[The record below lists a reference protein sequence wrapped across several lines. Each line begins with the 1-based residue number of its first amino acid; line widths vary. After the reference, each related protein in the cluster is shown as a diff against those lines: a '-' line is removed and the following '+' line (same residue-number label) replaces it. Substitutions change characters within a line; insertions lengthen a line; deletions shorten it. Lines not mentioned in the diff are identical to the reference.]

1 MQKQITCNECEAE
14 FKIKHSLDETFYE
27 VNFCPFCGRE
37 IWEQDEEEIEED
49 E

>member
-14 FKIKHSLDETFYE
+14 FKIKYNLDETFYE
-27 VNFCPFCGRE
+27 VNFCPFCSKE
-37 IWEQDEEEIEED
+37 IWENDEEEIEED